1 MALTM
6 TRTRTQTALTRLVET
21 LANLKGELAFVEEW
35 LAEPGA
41 PAELVARRDALVQQ
55 LAALE
60 TTLRMFDPG
69 LDVGAVATADD
80 WRKAYRVRSVK
91 GLRARYLVSKL
102 PQIRRR
108 VTPYCAT
115 GLNADLD

>member
-55 LAALE
+55 LTALE
-60 TTLRMFDPG
+60 TTLRMFDPE
-69 LDVGAVATADD
+69 LDTGGVAASEGWTRAFGRKSLSTNAV
-80 WRKAYRVRSVK
+80 RR
-91 GLRARYLVSKL
+91 RYLQKAASDAST
-102 PQIRRR
+102 
-108 VTPYCAT
+108 VTGT
-115 GLNADLD
+115 R